1 MGERVREKERERE
14 NVCERGDSEGERSF
28 FKYINN
34 NDINTFVSHY
44 SGNEQH

>member
-1 MGERVREKERERE
+1 MREREREREKERERK
-14 NVCERGDSEGERSF
+14 RKKSF